1 MQQRC
6 DLLREQVRRIPEIRD
21 ELQMWQEK
29 KLADQKKADLLD
41 DTMALLEQAKE
52 NLATS
57 FMGPIRSSFAQ
68 YLDQLWTQQEGKVLV
83 TADLDVQMERY
94 GIARELGYFSAGQT
108 DMVMLCMR
116 FALVD
121 ALFAEEKPWQGGPPI
136 ITSMS
141 CKSPNSCN
149 IISESIFSKSK
160 HKPFAPTKFL
170 LKVFM
175 AGALK
180 STPPTI
186 SNPASLKPSLKPP
199 QPQNKSI
206 TFIMYLR

>member
-1 MQQRC
+1 M
-6 DLLREQVRRIPEIRD
+6 RRIPEIRD

-68 YLDQLWTQQEGKVLV
+68 YLDQLWAQQEGKVLV

-121 ALFAEEKPWQGGPPI
+121 ALFAEEKPFVILDDPFVNLDDARIAEALRLLERLAADRQI
-136 ITSMS
+136 IYLTCSS
-141 CKSPNSCN
+141 SR
-149 IISESIFSKSK
+149 
-160 HKPFAPTKFL
+160 
-170 LKVFM
+170 
-175 AGALK
+175 ALK
-180 STPPTI
+180 
-186 SNPASLKPSLKPP
+186 
-199 QPQNKSI
+199 
-206 TFIMYLR
+206 